1 MLVSHVHK
9 PEMKN
14 TGVAWVIHMLV
25 LTLQV
30 TSTPPRDRTSERDVS
45 RACMEH
51 AQHGEVTYKRRRRHT
66 RLANAP
72 QQLLRAVV
80 VAAAACCFACR
91 AACGTPCGI
100 SIEPVRSIAP
110 GTSCGSTG
118 NGPRARPSSPTGLRR
133 KADEQRCRLVV
144 GRVRCGWHRV
154 AAAALTAPNMAA
166 RSFDLH
172 SRREIHRERAL
183 SRTRQI
189 GASKVS
195 RGRFAA
201 LRGLD
206 ASAHVPWWREG
217 PGAGQG
223 RRRAA
228 TRRLP

>member
-1 MLVSHVHK
+1 MAALA
-9 PEMKN
+9 M
-14 TGVAWVIHMLV
+14 G
-25 LTLQV
+25 
-30 TSTPPRDRTSERDVS
+30 
-45 RACMEH
+45 H
-51 AQHGEVTYKRRRRHT
+51 A
-66 RLANAP
+66 LA
-72 QQLLRAVV
+72 RK
-80 VAAAACCFACR
+80 
-91 AACGTPCGI
+91 
-100 SIEPVRSIAP
+100 
-110 GTSCGSTG
+110 
-118 NGPRARPSSPTGLRR
+118 PTGLRR

-154 AAAALTAPNMAA
+154 AAAALTAPNIAA